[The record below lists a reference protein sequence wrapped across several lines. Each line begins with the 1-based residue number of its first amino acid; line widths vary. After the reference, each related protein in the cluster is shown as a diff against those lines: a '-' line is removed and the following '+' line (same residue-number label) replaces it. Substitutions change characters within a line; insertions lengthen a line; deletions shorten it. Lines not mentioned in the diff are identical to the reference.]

1 MKSRVTFC
9 VLILAA
15 AAGAL
20 AFRLPRLCQ
29 RPMHTDEAVQAVKTG
44 VLAETGVY
52 RYDPH
57 EYHGPSLYY
66 LTLPSLWISSHGSFT
81 KSDEGAYRIVPVLF
95 GVGLVLL
102 LLLIGDGLGW
112 PAAVCAGVLTAVSP
126 AMVFF
131 SRFYIQEMLLVFF
144 TFAAIVAGW
153 RYAQNRRMGW
163 ALLCGAAL
171 GLMHATKETCVVAYG
186 SMAAALAVTTVWDYW
201 RRAPERGVRQF
212 FNARHIA
219 AAAAVG
225 CALSIL
231 FFSSFV
237 TNLSGPLDSVRA
249 YLGYLNRG
257 AGASPHMYSWYY
269 YLKMLI
275 YTKDAPGPWWS
286 EGFILGLAVVGFVAV
301 TKGSK
306 AVEGA
311 PRSNNSAA
319 SQQGRCAGLERG
331 APSFLRFLAV
341 YTGLMTVAYSI
352 IPYKTPWCMLSFLH
366 GMILLAGVGAAA
378 IVKMLPNVPAKV
390 IACALLVA
398 GGVQLGA
405 QAYRASLQFYA
416 DNRNPYAYAQSV
428 EDILDLAKRVE
439 DIAATHP
446 DRHNML
452 ITVIAPGADYWPL
465 PWYLRRFGRVGYWD
479 KVPEKPDAP
488 VIIASPEVQ
497 PALDKKLDLGA
508 YIVSC
513 YGLRSHVVLLL
524 YVQNDAWQAFMHA
537 ADGGARGPRTVPL
550 SRDIEAREPA
560 ATRQSRVI
568 EPRSKPANP

>member
-1 MKSRVTFC
+1 MKSRTAFC

-15 AAGAL
+15 ATGAL

-44 VLAETGVY
+44 ILAETGVY

-66 LTLPSLWISSHGSFT
+66 LTLPSLWLSSHGSFT

-126 AMVFF
+126 VMVFF

-153 RYAQNRRMGW
+153 RYAQNRRIGW

-212 FNARHIA
+212 LNVWHIVA
-219 AAAAVG
+219 GAAVG
-225 CALSIL
+225 CAVSVL
-231 FFSSFV
+231 FFSSFF
-237 TNLSGPLDSVRA
+237 TNPSGPLDSVRA

-269 YLKMLI
+269 YLKMLM

-311 PRSNNSAA
+311 P
-319 SQQGRCAGLERG
+319 
-331 APSFLRFLAV
+331 SFLRFLAV
-341 YTGLMTVAYSI
+341 YTALMTLGYSI

-366 GMILLAGVGAAA
+366 GMILLAGVGATV
-378 IVKMLPNVPAKV
+378 IVRTLPNTPARIV
-390 IACALLVA
+390 VCVLLVA
-398 GGVQLGA
+398 AACQLAG
-405 QAYRASLQFYA
+405 QAYRASFQFYA
-416 DNRNPYAYAQSV
+416 DNRNPYVYAQSV
-428 EDILDLAKRVE
+428 EDILDLAERVE
-439 DIAATHP
+439 DIAASHP
-446 DRHNML
+446 DHHNML

-488 VIIASPEVQ
+488 VIIASPQVE
-497 PALDKKLDLGA
+497 PALTKKIRTDDYVGT
-508 YIVSC
+508 C

-524 YVQNDAWQAFMHA
+524 YVQNDAWQAFIK
-537 ADGGARGPRTVPL
+537 T
-550 SRDIEAREPA
+550 
-560 ATRQSRVI
+560 
-568 EPRSKPANP
+568 RSKPANP